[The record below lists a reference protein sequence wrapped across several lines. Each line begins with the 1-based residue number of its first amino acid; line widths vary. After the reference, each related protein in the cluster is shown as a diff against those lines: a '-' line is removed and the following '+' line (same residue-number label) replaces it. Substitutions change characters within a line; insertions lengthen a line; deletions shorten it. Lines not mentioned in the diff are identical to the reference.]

1 MTPRRFAR
9 SITPVWFLF
18 AALALALGTG
28 GLHPRLAGA
37 ADPVK
42 WDPARTTAPEDPAEL
57 KALQDAV
64 TGVVQ
69 KCTPATVG
77 IKLINEFRSRGGR
90 LQMAT
95 AQGSGVIVSADGL
108 VLTAAHVISP
118 EPPEPYKPGREVTL
132 VLSDGSEVKGK
143 TLGVNRKMDSGMLRI
158 TDKGPNGGKWPFV
171 PVGKSGDLKRGQWLV
186 TLGHPGGYKE
196 GRPPVA
202 RLGRFQGIER
212 YIRGVEMNLLRTD
225 TTIVGGD
232 SGGPLFDLNA
242 RVVGI
247 HSQIGP
253 ELTLNLHVATDTFK
267 ADWDAMLDGAVLP
280 KAPPQPPVIGVVFD
294 EKKNASGVRVESV
307 VEDGPA
313 ATAGFKDGDVI
324 TTFGGKKVATANDIR
339 ELLAKHKPGDVVE
352 VAVLRDDD
360 TVTLKVKLGKR

>member
-1 MTPRRFAR
+1 MAR
-9 SITPVWFLF
+9 SFTPAGFLF
-18 AALALALGTG
+18 AALTLAAVAT
-28 GLHPRLAGA
+28 A

-57 KALQDAV
+57 KALQDTV

-77 IKLINEFRSRGGR
+77 IKLTNEVKARGR
-90 LQMAT
+90 FQMAI

-132 VLSDGSEVKGK
+132 ILSDGSEVKGK

-158 TDKGPNGGKWPFV
+158 VDKGPNGGKWPFV
-171 PVGKSGDLKRGQWLV
+171 PVGKSSELRRGQWLV

-242 RVVGI
+242 RLVGI

-253 ELTLNLHVATDTFK
+253 DLTLNLHVSTDTFQT
-267 ADWDAMLDGAVLP
+267 DWTAMLAGEVLP
-280 KAPPQPPVIGVVFD
+280 KAPTPPPVVGVVFD
-294 EKKNASGVRVESV
+294 EKKSLSGVRVKEV

-313 ATAGFKDGDVI
+313 AAAGFKDGDVI
-324 TTFGGKKVATANDIR
+324 TTFDGKKVATADDIR
-339 ELLAKHKPGDVVE
+339 TVLAKRKAGDVVE
-352 VAVLRDDD
+352 VAVLRDDE
-360 TVTLKVKLGKR
+360 TVTLKLKLGKR

>member
-1 MTPRRFAR
+1 MTPRRLTR
-9 SITPVWFLF
+9 SFTPVWFLF
-18 AALALALGTG
+18 AALVLAAAA
-28 GLHPRLAGA
+28 PA

-64 TGVVQ
+64 HGVVQ

-77 IKLINEFRSRGGR
+77 VKLINELKGRGGR
-90 LQMAT
+90 VQMAT

-132 VLSDGSEVKGK
+132 ILSDGSEVKGK
-143 TLGVNRKMDSGMLRI
+143 TLGVNRKMDSGMVRI
-158 TDKGPNGGKWPFV
+158 TDKGPNDGKWPFV
-171 PVGKSGDLKRGQWLV
+171 PIGKSGDLKRGQWLV

-202 RLGRFQGIER
+202 RLGRFQGVER
-212 YIRGVEMNLLRTD
+212 YIRGVEMKLLRTD
-225 TTIVGGD
+225 AVIVGGD
-232 SGGPLFDLNA
+232 SGGPLFDLTA
-242 RVVGI
+242 RLVGI

-253 ELTLNLHVATDTFK
+253 DLTLNLDVATDTFK
-267 ADWDAMLDGAVLP
+267 TDWDAMLKGEVLP
-280 KAPPQPPVIGVVFD
+280 KQAPPPPVIGVVFD
-294 EKKNASGVRVESV
+294 EKKDGPGVRIEIV

-313 ATAGFKDGDVI
+313 AKAGFKDGDVI
-324 TTFGGKKVATANDIR
+324 TTFDGKKVATANEIR
-339 ELLAKHKPGDVVE
+339 AALTKHKPDDVVE
-352 VAVLRDDD
+352 VVVLRDDES
-360 TVTLKVKLGKR
+360 VTLKLKLGKR